1 MLTTNAAGLCL
12 ALLTALFW
20 GALPLA
26 VKQILPVM
34 DAVTIVC
41 LRFCVAALWIWLYPD
56 RAVSRSP
63 VRLSRRDTGLLI
75 LAAVCLGANFV
86 LFNTSV
92 AYLSASACQILA
104 QAGPMLLLL
113 GGIVILH
120 EPFLPIQGV
129 SVVTLVAGLLLFFNT
144 RLTELFSGGGDFAF
158 GMLLGLSAALV
169 WAAYGLAQKV
179 LLRVTTP
186 TRILRVI
193 YPCCAIGLLPASS
206 PSLIAD
212 LSGFQLCCL
221 AFASIN
227 TIVAYG
233 AFTTA
238 MTIWHSAKVSAVLTT
253 TTLFTLA
260 LEYLG
265 HAAFPAVFPLESLS
279 PLSGFGAVAVVFGAL
294 GIALGPM
301 LHAPHL
307 FHRPGKQ
314 PCAGLARDRKKG

>member
-1 MLTTNAAGLCL
+1 MLSPNTAGLCL

-26 VKQILPVM
+26 VKQLLPVM

-41 LRFCVAALWIWLYPD
+41 LRFCVAAVWIWVCPEHAAP
-56 RAVSRSP
+56 RPAGR
-63 VRLSRRDTGLLI
+63 RLSRRDIGLLV
-75 LAAVCLGANFV
+75 LATVGLGANFV

-92 AYLSASACQILA
+92 GYLSASACQILA
-104 QAGPMLLLL
+104 QAGPMLLLV
-113 GGIVILH
+113 GGIFILH
-120 EPFLPIQGV
+120 EPFLPIQGF
-129 SVVTLVAGLLLFFNT
+129 SAATLVAGLLLFFNT
-144 RLTELFSGGGDFAF
+144 RLADLFSGGGDFAF
-158 GMLLGLSAALV
+158 GMVLGLSAALV

-179 LLRVTTP
+179 LLRITTP

-206 PSLIAD
+206 PLEVLD
-212 LSGFQLCCL
+212 LDFFQICCL

-238 MTIWHSAKVSAVLTT
+238 MNIWHSAKVSAVLTT

-265 HAAFPAVFPLESLS
+265 HAFFPTVFPLESLS
-279 PLSGFGAVAVVFGAL
+279 LLSAFGAVAVVLGAL

-301 LHAPHL
+301 LHTPHFS
-307 FHRPGKQ
+307 FHMP
-314 PCAGLARDRKKG
+314 KK

>member
-1 MLTTNAAGLCL
+1 MLTPNAAGLCL

-41 LRFCVAALWIWLYPD
+41 LRFCVAAVWIWVCPEHAAPRPPRPL
-56 RAVSRSP
+56 SP
-63 VRLSRRDTGLLI
+63 RDIVLLVV
-75 LAAVCLGANFV
+75 ATVGLGANFV

-113 GGIVILH
+113 GGIFILH

-129 SVVTLVAGLLLFFNT
+129 SAATLVAGLLLFFNT
-144 RLTELFSGGGDFAF
+144 RLFELFSGGDFAF

-179 LLRVTTP
+179 LLRITTP

-193 YPCCAIGLLPASS
+193 YPCCAVGLLPASS
-206 PSLIAD
+206 PSLIFD
-212 LSGFQLCCL
+212 LDFFQLCCL

-238 MTIWHSAKVSAVLTT
+238 MNIWHSAKVSAVLTT
-253 TTLFTLA
+253 TTLFTIG

-265 HAAFPAVFPLESLS
+265 HAAFPAVFPQESLS
-279 PLSGFGAVAVVFGAL
+279 LLSAVGAVAVVLGAL

-307 FHRPGKQ
+307 SFH
-314 PCAGLARDRKKG
+314 GLRK

>member
-1 MLTTNAAGLCL
+1 MLTPNTAGLCL

-26 VKQILPVM
+26 VKQLLPVM

-41 LRFCVAALWIWLYPD
+41 LRFCVAAVWIWICPEHATP
-56 RAVSRSP
+56 RPRG
-63 VRLSRRDTGLLI
+63 RLSRRDVGLLV
-75 LAAVCLGANFV
+75 LATVGLGANFV

-92 AYLSASACQILA
+92 GYLSASACQILA

-113 GGIVILH
+113 GGVFLLH
-120 EPFLPIQGV
+120 EPFLPIQGF
-129 SVVTLVAGLLLFFNT
+129 SAATLIAGLLLFFNT
-144 RLTELFSGGGDFAF
+144 RLLEPFTGSGDFAF
-158 GMLLGLSAALV
+158 GMLLGLSAAFV
-169 WAAYGLAQKV
+169 WASYGVAQKV

-193 YPCCAIGLLPASS
+193 YPCCALGLLPASS
-206 PSLIAD
+206 PSEVLD
-212 LSGFQLCCL
+212 LNFFQACCL
-221 AFASIN
+221 AFASVN

-233 AFTTA
+233 AFTRA
-238 MTIWHSAKVSAVLTT
+238 MNIWHSAKVSAVLTT

-265 HAAFPAVFPLESLS
+265 HAVFPEVFPLESLS
-279 PLSGFGAVAVVFGAL
+279 LISAFGAAAVILGAL

-301 LHAPHL
+301 LHAPHIS
-307 FHRPGKQ
+307 FHQTGK
-314 PCAGLARDRKKG
+314 

>member
-1 MLTTNAAGLCL
+1 MLTPNAAGLSL

-41 LRFCVAALWIWLYPD
+41 LRFCVAAVWIWICPEHAAP
-56 RAVSRSP
+56 RPPRP
-63 VRLSRRDTGLLI
+63 LSRRDIVLLVV
-75 LAAVCLGANFV
+75 ATVGLGANFV

-113 GGIVILH
+113 GGIFILH

-129 SVVTLVAGLLLFFNT
+129 SAATLVAELLLFFNT
-144 RLTELFSGGGDFAF
+144 RLFELFSGGGDFAF

-169 WAAYGLAQKV
+169 WSAYGLAQKV

-193 YPCCAIGLLPASS
+193 YPCCAVGLLPASS
-206 PSLIAD
+206 PSLIFD
-212 LSGFQLCCL
+212 LDLFQLCCL

-238 MTIWHSAKVSAVLTT
+238 MNIWHSAKVSAVLTT
-253 TTLFTLA
+253 TTLFTIA

-265 HAAFPAVFPLESLS
+265 HAAFPSVFPQESLS
-279 PLSGFGAVAVVFGAL
+279 LISAVGAVAVVLGAL

-307 FHRPGKQ
+307 SFHGS
-314 PCAGLARDRKKG
+314 RK